1 MTTWSLYFKSTG
13 DRMVTGKEDIMPTN
27 VFIELSEE
35 KRENIIKVSIAE
47 FSKYGYSNSSTNR
60 IVQDAGI
67 SKGSLFKYFKSKE
80 ELFFYILD
88 FVTQEL
94 IMSLSQKISI
104 LPKDLFERII
114 RYSELEF
121 AWYIKHPI
129 ECKLITFA
137 FTKSDT
143 SIYREIEVR
152 YHLKEQDI
160 YYKLLED
167 IDTSMLKWDKK
178 KTFDILKWF
187 LKGFNEDFM
196 THIQEQDNLDISK
209 LQHEYVKCISE
220 HITILKYG
228 LIYEKNER

>member
-1 MTTWSLYFKSTG
+1 
-13 DRMVTGKEDIMPTN
+13 MPTN

-47 FSKYGYSNSSTNR
+47 FSKYGYENSSTNR

-67 SKGSLFKYFKSKE
+67 SKGSLFKYFKNKE

-88 FVTQEL
+88 FVTQKL
-94 IMSLSQKISI
+94 IVSLAQEVPV
-104 LPKDLFERII
+104 LPKGLFERII

-121 AWYIKHPI
+121 TWYVKHPN
-129 ECKLITFA
+129 ECKLITTV

-143 SIYREIEVR
+143 AIYKKVEAH
-152 YHLKEQDI
+152 YSLKGQNV

-178 KTFDILKWF
+178 KTVDILKWF

-196 THIQEQDNLDISK
+196 THIQEQDKSDISK
-209 LQHEYVKCISE
+209 LQHEYVKSLSE
-220 HITILKYG
+220 YITIFKYG
-228 LIYEKNER
+228 LINEKDER

>member
-1 MTTWSLYFKSTG
+1 
-13 DRMVTGKEDIMPTN
+13 MVTSKEAIMPTN

-35 KRENIIKVSIAE
+35 KRENIIKVSLAE
-47 FSKYGYSNSSTNR
+47 FSKYGYENSSTNR

-67 SKGSLFKYFKSKE
+67 SKGSLFKYFKNKE

-94 IMSLSQKISI
+94 IVSLAQEIPV
-104 LPKDLFERII
+104 LPKALFERII

-121 AWYIKHPI
+121 TWYVKHPN
-129 ECKLITFA
+129 ECKLITTV
-137 FTKSDT
+137 FTKSNT
-143 SIYREIEVR
+143 AIYQKVEAH
-152 YHLKEQDI
+152 YSLKGQDI

-178 KTFDILKWF
+178 KTVDILKWF

-196 THIQEQDNLDISK
+196 THIQEQDKSDISK
-209 LQHEYVKCISE
+209 LQHEYVKSLSE
-220 HITILKYG
+220 YITILKYG
-228 LIYEKNER
+228 LINEKNER